1 MIASLSNARVESLK
15 SRLKSDWA
23 SASENEKVKLEK
35 HVDEACRAVCR
46 VIGPKASDELLAAYQ
61 KSSVPGKA
69 ENQPRTQAE
78 NALVAAYQN
87 APTKSLKT
95 HILSIYA
102 PKYSAKE
109 LKLMHGDFEQLSDRQ
124 IKKAKAHAKSVGAG
138 LTATKIAHHRT
149 RIDIS
154 KLDHFLTFADQP
166 YFYQDVSYGTRM
178 LKLQSG
184 EQIMMPNV
192 VRTVTRSTMI
202 EQYFKHCSDSN
213 FEPLGRSTLFQI
225 LNVRES
231 SQRKSL
237 QGLDNIAASGADGFD
252 MLHKIVDD
260 LQQSGSERDWCDTM
274 RTNLRDGKCYLKTEY
289 RAHCRQTD
297 STCPDHC
304 KRYALSDTGNS
315 TFKTECEH
323 LHNTKCPQC
332 ESLKNTLASIQTKIS
347 SPSVQLYGQEQKE
360 DMLHDAKHA
369 KDMVLEWKAHILRAQ
384 NQDQAKQDALRSLDD
399 NTVLVIMDWAIKF
412 TQMKYR
418 EKQSEWYGKRG
429 LNWHVSCII
438 SKSDA
443 GHDLEVAS
451 YVHLFDSCAQD
462 WYAVLSII
470 SHLLKTAK
478 ATQPQITKAYLR
490 SDGAGC
496 YHNNNLIAAVSKI
509 GKHIGIQILRYI

>member
-1 MIASLSNARVESLK
+1 VIA
-15 SRLKSDWA
+15 
-23 SASENEKVKLEK
+23 
-35 HVDEACRAVCR
+35 
-46 VIGPKASDELLAAYQ
+46 PKASYELLAAYR

-69 ENQPRTQAE
+69 ENHPRTQAE

-95 HILSIYA
+95 QILSIYA
-102 PKYSAKE
+102 PRYTAKE
-109 LKLMHGDFEQLSDRQ
+109 LKSMHGEFEQLSDRQ
-124 IKKAKAHAKSVGAG
+124 IKKAKAHAETVGAG
-138 LTATKIAHHRT
+138 LTLPKIVHHRT
-149 RIDIS
+149 RIDLS
-154 KLDHFLTFADQP
+154 KLNHFLTFADQP

-202 EQYFKHCSDSN
+202 EQYFKHCSDDD

-225 LNVRES
+225 LKVRES

-260 LQQSGSERDWCDTM
+260 LEQSGSERCWCETT
-274 RTNLRDGKCYLKTEY
+274 RKNLRDGKRYLKTEY
-289 RAHCRQTD
+289 RAHCRED
-297 STCPDHC
+297 ESTCPDHC
-304 KRYALSDTGNS
+304 KRYVLSDTQNS
-315 TFKTECEH
+315 AFKTECDHTHSTE
-323 LHNTKCPQC
+323 CPQC
-332 ESLKNTLASIQTKIS
+332 ELLKSTLTSIQTQIS
-347 SPSVQLYGQEQKE
+347 SLSVQLYGQEQKE
-360 DMLHDAKHA
+360 DLLYDAKLA

-384 NQDQAKQDALRSLDD
+384 NQDQAKQDALRSLDS
-399 NTVLVIMDWAIKF
+399 NTVLVIMDWAMKF

-438 SKSDA
+438 STSDTE
-443 GHDLEVAS
+443 HDLEVAS

-462 WYAVLSII
+462 WYAVLSIVT
-470 SHLLKTAK
+470 HLLRTAK

-496 YHNNNLIAAVSKI
+496 YHNNDLIAAVSEI
-509 GKHIGIQILRYI
+509 GKHIGIQILRYV